1 MKIFIVSLDNATQRR
16 NRVKEVMND
25 LGIEFEFFDA
35 INGFNGLPDR
45 LLGCPDDTHRKIFR
59 SRPLTPGEKGC
70 YASHYLLWEKCI
82 ELNEPIMVLE
92 DDFLPTQYFMS
103 VFTRL
108 SCLHDKYE
116 YLRLEP
122 QIGDA
127 TSLEFLD
134 GLQILFWH
142 NNVRSTTGY
151 SISPSGA
158 MRLVNHSKKWL
169 CSVDNFIGESY
180 RTGLKA
186 TGILPYAI
194 YSPDDMESCIQ
205 NKVILEKVPLHFKL
219 TREIYRFY
227 RLVRMQIWNLKAKV
241 QGC

>member
-1 MKIFIVSLDNATQRR
+1 MKVFIVSLNNATLRR
-16 NRVKEVMND
+16 NRVQMVMNK
-25 LGIEFEFFDA
+25 LGVEFEFFNA
-35 INGFNGLPDR
+35 INGFSGLPEN
-45 LLGCPDDTHRKIFR
+45 LLEHPDDIHRKIFR

-82 ELNEPIMVLE
+82 ELNEPIMILE
-92 DDFLPTQYFMS
+92 DDFLPTEYFMKIFPVLPS
-103 VFTRL
+103 
-108 SCLHDKYE
+108 LHVKYE

-127 TSLEFLD
+127 TALEFFD
-134 GLQILFWH
+134 GLQILLWH

-151 SISPSGA
+151 SINPSGA
-158 MRLVNHSKKWL
+158 ARLVKHSKKWL

-186 TGILPYAI
+186 TGVLPYAI

-205 NKVILEKVPLHFKL
+205 NKVVLEKVPLYFKL
-219 TREIYRFY
+219 TREVYRFY
-227 RLVRMQIWNLKAKV
+227 RFMRMQIWNLNAKV
-241 QGC
+241 